1 MTMRD
6 IPFSA
11 RCVRC
16 GNPSIAQ
23 PDRLAFETEITC
35 VACGYSGTVA
45 EFADVGT
52 LDAMLKRI
60 TAAARLVH

>member
-1 MTMRD
+1 MSD

-16 GNPSIAQ
+16 GNPSIEE
-23 PDRLAFETEITC
+23 PERLAFEAEIGC
-35 VACGYSGTVA
+35 RACGYRGTLA

-52 LDAMLKRI
+52 LDAMLKKM

>member
-1 MTMRD
+1 MSD

-16 GNPSIAQ
+16 GNPSIEE
-23 PDRLAFETEITC
+23 PERLEFEAEIGC
-35 VACGYSGTVA
+35 DACGHRGTVA
-45 EFADVGT
+45 DFADVGT
-52 LDAMLKRI
+52 LDAMLKQR